1 MKNPVTLFRE
11 LLFPPRCAACGKLL
25 APNLKGETRALCTA
39 CSAAWVR
46 ETTRQCPTCFL
57 AYHTCRCSLS
67 NMQSKGISVYVKLAP
82 YGDGESVVRRTVVG
96 LKDHVS
102 ARTVRFL
109 AKELA
114 PGVRAAIEASER
126 TRRKNGAE
134 PLETVICHLPRQKR
148 NRRRAG
154 FDQAAVLAVALATEL
169 SLPYVPLL
177 KRVRDGMPQKDLS
190 RRARERNLQGAFAAK
205 GDAAGKRVLIVDDI
219 VTTGAGMTVAA
230 TLLTAAEKMAV
241 SVAYTEKKLQKKQK

>member
-1 MKNPVTLFRE
+1 MKNPVKLLKE

-25 APNLKGETRALCTA
+25 TPSMKGETEACCAA

-46 ETTRQCPTCFL
+46 ETTHQCPTCFL

-67 NMQSKGISVYVKLAP
+67 NMQAKGIAVYVKLAP
-82 YGDGESVVRRTVVG
+82 YGGEESVVKRTVVG
-96 LKDHVS
+96 LKDHIS

-109 AKELA
+109 AGELA

-126 TRRKNGAE
+126 TRRKNGEA
-134 PLETVICHLPRQKR
+134 PLETVVCHLPRQKR

-154 FDQAAVLAVALATEL
+154 FDQAAVLAVALAAEL
-169 SLPYVPLL
+169 SFPYLPLL
-177 KRVRDGMPQKDLS
+177 KRVRDGVPQKDLS
-190 RRARERNLQGAFAAK
+190 RRAREQNLQGAFAAT
-205 GDAAGKRVLIVDDI
+205 GDVAAKRVLIVDDI
-219 VTTGAGMTVAA
+219 VTTGAGMTAA
-230 TLLTAAEKMAV
+230 AALLPAAEKMAV

>member
-1 MKNPVTLFRE
+1 MKNPVRLFKE
-11 LLFPPRCAACGKLL
+11 LIFPPRCAACGKLL
-25 APNLKGETRALCTA
+25 PPNLSGETGALCDA

-46 ETTRQCPTCFL
+46 ETTHQCPTCFL

-67 NMQSKGISVYVKLAP
+67 NMQAQGISVYVKLAP
-82 YGDGESVVRRTVVG
+82 YGDEQSVVRRTVVG

-126 TRRKNGAE
+126 TRRKNGAV
-134 PLETVICHLPRQKR
+134 PLETVICHLPRSRR

-154 FDQAAVLAVALATEL
+154 FDQAAVLARALAAEL
-169 SLPYVPLL
+169 SLSYAPLL
-177 KRVRDGMPQKDLS
+177 KRVRDGVPQKDLS
-190 RRARERNLQGAFAAK
+190 RRARERNLQGAFAVV
-205 GDAAGKRVLIVDDI
+205 GGVAGKRVLIVDDI

-230 TLLTAAEKMAV
+230 ALLPAAEKMAV